1 MENGLGDVLTIEEL
15 SAYLKIPKST
25 LYKLVREG
33 KVPCQKIG
41 RHWRFR
47 KEAIDRW
54 LEDLPAAPGPAQ
66 ARTHSDTTSRQDSRL
81 GRAEGAPEGRG
92 PGKGRVKDGG
102 NE

>member
-1 MENGLGDVLTIEEL
+1 MNEKPGDVLTIKEL

-25 LYKLVREG
+25 LYKHVREG

-54 LEDLPAAPGPAQ
+54 LEELPAEALAQ
-66 ARTHSDTTSRQDSRL
+66 AGMHGDT
-81 GRAEGAPEGRG
+81 
-92 PGKGRVKDGG
+92 KDGG

>member
-1 MENGLGDVLTIEEL
+1 MKLALRPERGFRWMEKPGDVLTIEEL

-33 KVPCQKIG
+33 KIPCQKIG

-54 LEDLPAAPGPAQ
+54 LEE
-66 ARTHSDTTSRQDSRL
+66 THGDTK
-81 GRAEGAPEGRG
+81 A
-92 PGKGRVKDGG
+92 GG
-102 NE
+102 DR

>member
-1 MENGLGDVLTIEEL
+1 MDEKPGDVLTIEEL

-33 KVPCQKIG
+33 KIPCQKIG

-54 LEDLPAAPGPAQ
+54 LEDLPAAPDAAQ
-66 ARTHSDTTSRQDSRL
+66 AETHGDTTNRQDSRF
-81 GRAEGAPEGRG
+81 GRTEDAPKGRG
-92 PGKGRVKDGG
+92 PGKARVKEGG

>member
-1 MENGLGDVLTIEEL
+1 MRYNDTKSALRPERCFRLDEKPGDVLTIEEL

-54 LEDLPAAPGPAQ
+54 LEE
-66 ARTHSDTTSRQDSRL
+66 THGDT
-81 GRAEGAPEGRG
+81 
-92 PGKGRVKDGG
+92 KDGG

>member
-1 MENGLGDVLTIEEL
+1 MDEKPGDVLTIEEL

-33 KVPCQKIG
+33 KIPCQKIG

-54 LEDLPAAPGPAQ
+54 LEE
-66 ARTHSDTTSRQDSRL
+66 THGDTK
-81 GRAEGAPEGRG
+81 A
-92 PGKGRVKDGG
+92 GG
-102 NE
+102 DR

>member
-1 MENGLGDVLTIEEL
+1 MEEKPGDVLTIEEL
-15 SAYLKIPKST
+15 SAYLKISKST

-54 LEDLPAAPGPAQ
+54 LEDQPVVPSAVQVG
-66 ARTHSDTTSRQDSRL
+66 TYGDTTNRQDSRF
-81 GRAEGAPEGRG
+81 GRAEGVPKGRG
-92 PGKGRVKDGG
+92 PGKA
-102 NE
+102 